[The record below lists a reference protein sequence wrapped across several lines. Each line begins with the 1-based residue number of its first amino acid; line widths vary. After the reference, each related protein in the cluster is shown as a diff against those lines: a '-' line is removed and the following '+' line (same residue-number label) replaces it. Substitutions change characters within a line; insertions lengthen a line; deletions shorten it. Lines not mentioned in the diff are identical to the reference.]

1 MTIMIIFPALV
12 TFIVGY
18 MLIKYPVVISM
29 PTDRGMHKDRVASSG
44 GIALIIGW
52 AIMLGIGIESFIPL
66 LLIGLLGFLDDKY
79 SLSKFIRFGAQIG
92 VSGYFVIDMSSA
104 YIYNLNFISLFML
117 VFIST
122 YTINIYNFMDGIDQ
136 LAISQAIFIFFGVM
150 LLHDFANLSLFL
162 IFIAF
167 FLINYP
173 KTKLFLGNSGS
184 YFLGFLMT
192 FLIIQGIMY
201 SGENYSVIPILIL
214 MTAFY
219 VDTTYTLIVRFI
231 RIFND
236 ENSSLINSVKYI
248 TEAHRTHSYQK
259 VAIKKNSHSKSVFI
273 IMAYNIIWCLP
284 LAYLA
289 VIYSEYNL
297 FCLLISYLPYT
308 LYCYKNKAGI
318 EA

>member
-1 MTIMIIFPALV
+1 MTIMTIFPALV

-18 MLIKYPVVISM
+18 VLIKYPVVISM

-52 AIMLGIGIESFIPL
+52 AMLGIGNEYLIPL
-66 LLIGLLGFLDDKY
+66 LIIGLLGFLDDKY
-79 SLSKFIRFGAQIG
+79 SLSKFIRFGVQIV
-92 VSGYFVIDMSSA
+92 VSGYFVITMSSV
-104 YIYNLNFISLFML
+104 YIYNLNIISLFIL

-136 LAISQAIFIFFGVM
+136 LAISQAIFIVFGFL
-150 LLHDFANLSLFL
+150 LLHDFDNLSLLL

-192 FLIIQGIMY
+192 SLIIQGIMY
-201 SGENYSVIPILIL
+201 SGEKYSVIPILIL

-231 RIFND
+231 RKFND
-236 ENSSLINSVKYI
+236 KNSSLVNSVKYI

-259 VAIKKNSHSKSVFI
+259 VAIKKDSHSKSVFI

-284 LAYLA
+284 FAYLA
-289 VIYSEYNL
+289 VIHSEYNL
-297 FCLLISYLPYT
+297 FFLLVSYLPYT
-308 LYCYKNKAGI
+308 LYCYKNKAGT
-318 EA
+318 EE